1 MHVMVC
7 QPAGCDSVNVSPLH
21 PLPGGILEKLKKL
34 VKKLVP
40 NAITLELK
48 LFVSDQMP
56 WRSRDMPFE

>member
-1 MHVMVC
+1 MSWC
-7 QPAGCDSVNVSPLH
+7 VNQQVVIQLMYH
-21 PLPGGILEKLKKL
+21 HCIHYLGGGILEKLKKL

-56 WRSRDMPFE
+56 RRSRDMPFE